1 MRGQGI
7 YPSAMD
13 PITIT
18 ANLKSS
24 SMKVITFTNPLD
36 AATPFSVNLEG
47 RDVAHFCLLM
57 KRSHS
62 ILLHPGVSLDI
73 PIMFAPE
80 VMCGHRIVVVV
91 TADEGRSKECILH
104 WSYPVLGQ
112 PEIRMDEVLNITC
125 RAKERL
131 EQTINVSL
139 LNSIDKMDPVKDKS
153 LALMAGEY
161 IIGFF
166 PIPIMSYSR
175 EGFAECGLNY
185 HAP

>member
-1 MRGQGI
+1 MQGQGI

-36 AATPFSVNLEG
+36 VATPFSVNLEG
-47 RDVAHFCLLM
+47 QDVEHFCLLM
-57 KRSHS
+57 KRSNS

-80 VMCGHRIVVVV
+80 VMFGHRIIVVV
-91 TADEGRSKECILH
+91 TADKGCSKECILH
-104 WSYPVLGQ
+104 WSYPVLGL
-112 PEIRMDEVLNITC
+112 PEMRMNAGDTVLNVTC

-153 LALMAGEY
+153 LASIAGEC
-161 IIGFF
+161 IIGVTNS
-166 PIPIMSYSR
+166 IT
-175 EGFAECGLNY
+175 
-185 HAP
+185 